1 MTRNEA
7 YEEFV
12 FREGYKKGKADR
24 PKGEWTIRF
33 VEVENGMGSTYTE
46 RRWYCSACGKW
57 QTYGETDFCPN
68 CGADMRGEEDGH

>member
-24 PKGEWTIRF
+24 PKGEWEEMRNWR
-33 VEVENGMGSTYTE
+33 NGSFYSRCSESGYFDDE
-46 RRWYCSACGKW
+46 RDDLTAYNYCP
-57 QTYGETDFCPN
+57 Y
-68 CGADMRGEEDGH
+68 CGADMRGEDNE